1 MMERKNLIS
10 LLSLAGLVLL
20 FAIAIFFTS
29 REQKASGNETPTPGK
44 VRVIT
49 LCDEDASGLCVV
61 SFGADNRNQMVIN
74 FKLPR
79 IKYPLFYVQVEYGE
93 IRETYPC
100 QVVEAVPTSVYCS
113 GPRTPLGQAI
123 HIKALRVDGD
133 TLLAEGDFVVSAI
146 ALPTLPVPETVTLTP
161 EATLIV
167 TATPTPPRL
176 RITPTLPTGYPNN

>member
-1 MMERKNLIS
+1 MDRKTLLFLLGLI
-10 LLSLAGLVLL
+10 GLVLV
-20 FAIAIFFTS
+20 ISSAIFLS
-29 REQKASGNETPTPGK
+29 RGQDALGQETPTAAK
-44 VRVIT
+44 VRQIT
-49 LCDEDASGLCVV
+49 LCDDDASGLCVV

-79 IKYPLFYVQVEYGE
+79 IKYPIFYLQVEYGG

-123 HIKALRVDGD
+123 HIKAFRVDGD

-161 EATLIV
+161 EATLTPAV
-167 TATPTPPRL
+167 TPTPPGL